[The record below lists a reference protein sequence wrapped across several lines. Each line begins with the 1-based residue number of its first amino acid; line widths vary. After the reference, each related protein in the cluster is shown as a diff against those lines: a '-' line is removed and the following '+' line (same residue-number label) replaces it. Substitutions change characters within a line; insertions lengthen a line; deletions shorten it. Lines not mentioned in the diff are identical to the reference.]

1 MVSSSQVYPRADVT
15 GIVLAGGEGRRM
27 GGVDKGLI
35 EFQGKPMVSRA
46 IESLKT
52 QCETVL
58 VNANRNLEAYHE
70 LGVGVV
76 PDEIGEF
83 FGPLAGMASAMRAV
97 STPYTLFAPC
107 DSPMVT
113 KQLGPRLFAGLTAQG
128 ADIAV
133 AHDGD
138 RYHPVFA
145 LMKTSLVDSA
155 FDFLHDGQRKID
167 RWFDSH
173 TWIQVDFSDVAASFA
188 NINRP
193 EDRDALEAQV
203 VKNNVGV

>member
-1 MVSSSQVYPRADVT
+1 
-15 GIVLAGGEGRRM
+15 M
-27 GGVDKGLI
+27 GGADKGLI
-35 EFQGKPMVSRA
+35 EFHDKPMVSFA
-46 IESLKT
+46 IASLRR

-58 VNANRNLEAYHE
+58 VNANRNIEAYRA
-70 LGVGVV
+70 LGIEVV
-76 PDEIGEF
+76 TDEIGEF

-97 STPYTLFAPC
+97 ATPYTLFAPC

-113 KQLGPRLFAGLTAQG
+113 NQLGPRLFAELTAQN

-133 AHDGD
+133 AHDGE

-155 FDFLHDGQRKID
+155 FDFLRNGQRKID

-173 TWIQVDFSDVAASFA
+173 AWIQVDLSDVAASFA

-193 EDRDALEAQV
+193 EDRDALEAEV
-203 VKNNVGV
+203 VKHNVGL